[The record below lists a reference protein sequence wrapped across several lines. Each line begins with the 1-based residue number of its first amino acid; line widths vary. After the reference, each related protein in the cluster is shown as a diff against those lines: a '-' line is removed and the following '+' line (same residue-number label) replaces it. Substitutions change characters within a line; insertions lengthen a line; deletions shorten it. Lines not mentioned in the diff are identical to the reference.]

1 MEANMI
7 TDIDIDLS
15 AKDLADKAR
24 ITPRMINIY
33 RAQAEQRLNRKLG
46 QKRGKTIYFNPED
59 QREILKSRMEGTSAD
74 EVAEQHQR
82 QTSTDFQGMNNTA
95 EDGMI
100 GSLATI
106 AQQNDERAISM
117 GKALGA
123 RFNSVLYA
131 SMMQEM
137 NTGFLQMQQGLGE
150 LTSSLGCA
158 LPGVNRAAL
167 TGGKPN
173 LLLEADD

>member
-1 MEANMI
+1 MI
-7 TDIDIDLS
+7 TDIDVDLS

-24 ITPRMINIY
+24 MTPRMINIY
-33 RAQAEQRLNRKLG
+33 RAQAEQRLGRKLG
-46 QKRGKTIYFNPED
+46 RKQGKATFFNAEE

-74 EVAEQHQR
+74 EVAEQHQK
-82 QTSTDFQGMNNTA
+82 QTSANFNDMNNTA
-95 EDGMI
+95 EDGML
-100 GSLATI
+100 GSLGAI
-106 AQQNDERAISM
+106 AQQNDERAIAM
-117 GKALGA
+117 GKALGE
-123 RFNSVLYA
+123 RFNSVLFA

-158 LPGVNRAAL
+158 LPGVDRAAL

-173 LLLEADD
+173 LLLEGDD